1 MCHVITP
8 SLSAFTHIPHI
19 RALRSTV
26 HRCTAKTTMC
36 CSTNR
41 AVSVPPSRKLHRDR
55 CAQCATA
62 SCPRRREFH
71 CGPPPPAEP
80 SPQSQRRVSVSCVH
94 MREAV
99 CSQSASIGIRER
111 DVEHVQRCKQ
121 TAPCVLFRKSALT
134 NNGKMKAGPKAKKT
148 KKRDSSMVRSLCTY
162 CIVFSRTDSNNPG
175 SITSIPTRDML
186 FLSFLFR
193 FTRWVFKVCKVRVK
207 LTACKVRVKSV

>member
-1 MCHVITP
+1 
-8 SLSAFTHIPHI
+8 
-19 RALRSTV
+19 
-26 HRCTAKTTMC
+26 
-36 CSTNR
+36 
-41 AVSVPPSRKLHRDR
+41 
-55 CAQCATA
+55 
-62 SCPRRREFH
+62 
-71 CGPPPPAEP
+71 
-80 SPQSQRRVSVSCVH
+80 

-121 TAPCVLFRKSALT
+121 TAPCVLFRKSAQK
-134 NNGKMKAGPKAKKT
+134 NNYDNGKMKAGPKAKKT

-175 SITSIPTRDML
+175 SIPTRDML